1 MTQQH
6 DVHSRERERYNNMSE
21 HILPNISM
29 EHDISKC
36 HLNTTHKYMRRHRR
50 RHSTAATS
58 LSLSLSLVWRPPTSA
73 ALCLPSKPY
82 TRTQIRHMASGG
94 RRAAVV
100 VALQGR
106 SGGRRVVW
114 GGWFALPSGGLPT
127 RAKKYLSQEK
137 IMVEEKKDGGILCA
151 AKRARGFL
159 RRPGVAFAKAKKT
172 RAARRARKGK
182 AAAMVDDYK
191 KLTSK

>member
-1 MTQQH
+1 MG
-6 DVHSRERERYNNMSE
+6 
-21 HILPNISM
+21 
-29 EHDISKC
+29 
-36 HLNTTHKYMRRHRR
+36 
-50 RHSTAATS
+50 
-58 LSLSLSLVWRPPTSA
+58 VW
-73 ALCLPSKPY
+73 
-82 TRTQIRHMASGG
+82 
-94 RRAAVV
+94 RRAAE
-100 VALQGR
+100 
-106 SGGRRVVW
+106 

-191 KLTSK
+191 KTHLQIKLELSTDSLLNAAADRSGV